1 MRQALITFPQL
12 CRLSTQLFILFGK
25 GFERA
30 VAGTFG
36 ASLVA
41 SNLNTAERYQQ
52 EMLNWTFVFIDLK
65 YQVVWGETV
74 ICEML

>member
-1 MRQALITFPQL
+1 MRQALITFPRL
-12 CRLSTQLFILFGK
+12 FRLSTQLFILFGK

>member
-65 YQVVWGETV
+65 YQVVWGKP
-74 ICEML
+74 

>member
-36 ASLVA
+36 ASLA
-41 SNLNTAERYQQ
+41 MSNPNTAERYQQ
-52 EMLNWTFVFIDLK
+52 ETLNGTFVFIDLK
-65 YQVVWGETV
+65 YQAVWGK
-74 ICEML
+74 L

>member
-1 MRQALITFPQL
+1 MRQALITFPRL

-52 EMLNWTFVFIDLK
+52 EMLKWTFVFIDLK
-65 YQVVWGETV
+65 YQVVWGKP
-74 ICEML
+74 